1 MRKRYDATRRG
12 KKKRERIRQE
22 RQEGETMKEGISRVQ
37 RKEEEKKK

>member
-1 MRKRYDATRRG
+1 MRKRYDATRRE

-37 RKEEEKKK
+37 EERKK